1 MCRPTSIPTQKDAN
15 SWCQH
20 VSTRARP
27 LWVKKN
33 QSITDSKDKEKNGHK
48 WQISALLWQQLSLFL
63 QNQPVSTSMP
73 LRAQIEHKSLRAAPS
88 SPGCSIR
95 SDVLLLAQQSARHT
109 CIMRYPFLVK
119 QRRWFYLSNAD
130 PFAEHCLALSHM
142 LQKQLCFSNL
152 FNRFLESSYT
162 SLIYTTRFPG
172 AKLSLNILK
181 NSVKK
186 PSSDTLSHLHGLQ
199 YANSLKPDIT
209 YFLHMV
215 FYYTMLFSSSRGQI
229 CLVFY
234 PLFLPQPKGKD
245 RVKSNVVSPWQWTSL
260 YKSND
265 AHIYKH

>member
-172 AKLSLNILK
+172 AKLSLNISK

-186 PSSDTLSHLHGLQ
+186 NPAQIHCLICMACSMQTVLNLTSLIFFIQYFIIRCYSLAAVAKSVLYSIPSFCP
-199 YANSLKPDIT
+199 SLKEKT
-209 YFLHMV
+209 EWSL
-215 FYYTMLFSSSRGQI
+215 ML
-229 CLVFY
+229 
-234 PLFLPQPKGKD
+234 
-245 RVKSNVVSPWQWTSL
+245 
-260 YKSND
+260 
-265 AHIYKH
+265 